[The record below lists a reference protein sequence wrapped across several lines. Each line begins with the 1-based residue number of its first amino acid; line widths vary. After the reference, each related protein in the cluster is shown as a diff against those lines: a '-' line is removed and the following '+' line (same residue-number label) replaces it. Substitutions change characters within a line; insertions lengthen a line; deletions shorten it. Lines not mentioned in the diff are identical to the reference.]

1 MSCQRP
7 ATAAARRHKSWRE
20 VSIRKLGLFLCVA
33 GTKALV
39 IGEIEGVGKRE
50 GLFWLLADQC
60 VLQTHNTSAR
70 TVGGDGR
77 T

>member
-7 ATAAARRHKSWRE
+7 ATAAARRHKLWQE
-20 VSIRKLGLFLCVA
+20 VSIRKLGLSVCA

-60 VLQTHNTSAR
+60 VLQTPGPRAR
-70 TVGGDGR
+70 EDCGYG
-77 T
+77 